1 MSLVTFNQFMW
12 KIYYV
17 YFDIFFSYF
26 TIIIKE
32 SLVFPFQSK
41 TGENQKTQKRASGV
55 FLTFAWA
62 DPPGPLLSS
71 LHSRPHPVIN
81 ALKSPGRSCN
91 SQVEGLMI
99 PMLRQVE
106 ELLWQ
111 WVIYG
116 LCEPSLEDLK
126 ALMVNSSKNT
136 HGLGGCL
143 DLKQIQWYNHRVGL
157 PQLLQG

>member
-26 TIIIKE
+26 TKLIRV
-32 SLVFPFQSK
+32 SCFPLQSK
-41 TGENQKTQKRASGV
+41 TGENHKTQTRASGV
-55 FLTFAWA
+55 FLTIAWA

-71 LHSRPHPVIN
+71 LHSRPHPIIN

-91 SQVEGLMI
+91 SQVDPC

-116 LCEPSLEDLK
+116 FCGPSLEDLK
-126 ALMVNSSKNT
+126 AFMVNSSKNT

-143 DLKQIQWYNHRVGL
+143 DLKQI
-157 PQLLQG
+157 